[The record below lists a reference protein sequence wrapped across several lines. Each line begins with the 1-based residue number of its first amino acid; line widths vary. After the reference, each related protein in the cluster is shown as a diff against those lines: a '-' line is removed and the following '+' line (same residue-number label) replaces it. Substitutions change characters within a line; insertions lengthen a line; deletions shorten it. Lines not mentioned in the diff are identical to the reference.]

1 MDSKAVEIILADDDD
16 NDRLIF
22 REALEELKMKTIVHT
37 VNEGIELME
46 YLEQDNVSLPHI
58 LFLDLNMPLKDGL
71 QCLKEIR
78 SKEQWSDIIV
88 AIYSTSSSEKD
99 IQETFANGANVYIK
113 KPSDFGELKQVLN
126 KVISTA
132 SVYRQ
137 PPFSVA
143 NFVFRI

>member
-1 MDSKAVEIILADDDD
+1 MIKLGKVLAELSK
-16 NDRLIF
+16 
-22 REALEELKMKTIVHT
+22 LEELKMKTIVHT

-78 SKEQWSDIIV
+78 SKEQWSDIII

-99 IQETFANGANVYIK
+99 IQETFAHGANVYIK
-113 KPSDFGELKQVLN
+113 KPSILVE
-126 KVISTA
+126 
-132 SVYRQ
+132 
-137 PPFSVA
+137 
-143 NFVFRI
+143 

>member
-37 VNEGIELME
+37 VNDGIELMD
-46 YLEQDNVSLPHI
+46 YLEQDNISLPHV

-78 SKEQWSDIIV
+78 SKEQWSEIII

-137 PPFSVA
+137 PPFNVA